1 MFVPCNFLNNIEN
14 DPVHIPFT
22 HKESEFFLRRPRE
35 IPAVLQEETEWGLML
50 TTSTT
55 TGRVQYLHY
64 GMPNILG
71 FKESDRDHLAWR
83 VPVDDESHASFQL
96 DIQHVQDGIEGE
108 AVKKRHAAR
117 TGKLGRSPNELGRSR
132 AQRRNTHSRFGGR

>member
-1 MFVPCNFLNNIEN
+1 
-14 DPVHIPFT
+14 
-22 HKESEFFLRRPRE
+22 
-35 IPAVLQEETEWGLML
+35 ML
-50 TTSTT
+50 TTTT
-55 TGRVQYLHY
+55 STGRVQYLHY

-83 VPVDDESHASFQL
+83 VPIDDESHASFQL

-117 TGKLGRSPNELGRSR
+117 TRKARPFT
-132 AQRRNTHSRFGGR
+132 Q

>member
-1 MFVPCNFLNNIEN
+1 M
-14 DPVHIPFT
+14 HIPFT

-35 IPAVLQEETEWGLML
+35 IPTVAQEETEWGLML
-50 TTSTT
+50 TTSTNS
-55 TGRVQYLHY
+55 GRVQHLHY

-96 DIQHVQDGIEGE
+96 DIQHVKDGIEGE
-108 AVKKRHAAR
+108 AVQKAPPRAHGKIGPLAER
-117 TGKLGRSPNELGRSR
+117 TGRRR
-132 AQRRNTHSRFGGR
+132 ATRGNPD